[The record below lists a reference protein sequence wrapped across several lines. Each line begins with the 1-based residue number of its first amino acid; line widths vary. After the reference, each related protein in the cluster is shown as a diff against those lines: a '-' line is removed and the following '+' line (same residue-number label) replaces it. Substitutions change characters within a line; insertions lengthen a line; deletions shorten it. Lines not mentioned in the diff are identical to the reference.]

1 MRDITE
7 DEIRSR
13 FSEKTFYRGQAY
25 FEDGHVTAGVK
36 RGDTL
41 TGHVQGT
48 LEYPYKVEATITDTI
63 FCTCSCPVGINCKH
77 GVALLLQWV
86 NERDLFV
93 DCDRFLASLRKKS
106 KEELIKMIQSAIEDE
121 PVLASRLAFSEEVAH
136 GKAPLETITKR
147 LSQMGR
153 RFIDYYEVSGV
164 AEEVEDMK
172 EVGNIFAGE
181 GRFEDAVEVYLL
193 LIEGGID
200 IFENGVDDS
209 DGELGEAII
218 GCVEDFVRV
227 ASNLGEDQKRG
238 LIYRILTIME
248 VEDYGL
254 EADEMLFGAA
264 TKDNMSLI
272 EEELLKRVPAKGEKS
287 HAGYKRRRALELL
300 TELYGQV
307 GMHEH
312 ALRVVQGIGLVDG
325 YDYILIAKVL
335 MKMGNHE
342 KAFEYIREGLS
353 KESGEPFTRLGEY
366 YFDLLQSL
374 LKEKRVV
381 DVDVKEALAAGVC
394 ALSSFYHYFNYEKY
408 ETIKD
413 VFNKIGEYERF
424 ISTVKKRCEEETV
437 IRILLY
443 EDYIDEAIEYALSS
457 ELYGSLLLDVADAA
471 RKKGNTE
478 AAKHLTLKALEQQGV
493 SADAQGKELIRLVAA
508 ESGEKELR
516 RALDCIR
523 DAGVAKVFA
532 DALLERNQEYTFNVL
547 KQFMRDLKKEE
558 IEKYAVAL
566 EGEYARDLCRSW
578 VSFAINRSHVY
589 YDGAIDVLK
598 VMRKMTAKKEWKE
611 YITELMEEN
620 KGKKKLMKKMEALIF
635 EL

>member
-25 FEDGHVTAGVK
+25 FEDGHVATRAK
-36 RGDTL
+36 KGDTL
-41 TGHVQGT
+41 IGYVQGT
-48 LEYPYKVEATITDTI
+48 LDYPYKVEATITDTI

-86 NERDLFV
+86 NNRDLFV

-106 KEELIKMIQSAIEDE
+106 KEELIKIIQAVIEDD

-136 GKAPLETITKR
+136 GKAPLETIIKR

-164 AEEVEDMK
+164 AEELEDMK
-172 EVGNIFAGE
+172 EVGNIFAEE
-181 GRFEDAVEVYLL
+181 GQFEDAVEVYLL

-218 GCVEDFVRV
+218 GCVEDFVR
-227 ASNLGEDQKRG
+227 AATNLGEDQKRG
-238 LIYRILTIME
+238 LIYRILNIME

-264 TKDNMSLI
+264 TKDNMSII
-272 EEELLKRVPAKGEKS
+272 EEELLKRVPAKGEKF

-307 GMHEH
+307 GMHDH

-325 YDYILIAKVL
+325 YDYMLMAKVL

-353 KESGEPFTRLGEY
+353 KGSGEPFTRLGEY

-374 LKEKRVV
+374 LKEKKVV
-381 DVDVKEALAAGVC
+381 DVDVKEALAAGVY
-394 ALSSFYHYFNYEKY
+394 ALSSFFHFNPEKY

-424 ISTVKKRCEEETV
+424 ISTVKKRCKEETV
-437 IRILLY
+437 IRVLLY
-443 EDYIDEAIEYALSS
+443 EDYIDDAIKYALSS
-457 ELYGSLLLDVADAA
+457 ALYSSLLLDVADAA
-471 RKKGNTE
+471 REKGNTE
-478 AAKHLTLKALEQQGV
+478 AAVRLTLKALEQQGV
-493 SADAQGKELIRLVAA
+493 SADAQGKELIKLVVA
-508 ESGEKELR
+508 ESDEKELR
-516 RALDCIR
+516 RALGCIR
-523 DAGVAKVFA
+523 DAGVARVFA

-598 VMRKMTAKKEWKE
+598 VMRKMITEKEWKK
-611 YITELMEEN
+611 YITEFMEEN
-620 KGKKKLMKKMEALIF
+620 KGKKKLMEKMKALLF

>member
-25 FEDGHVTAGVK
+25 FEDGHVATRAK
-36 RGDTL
+36 KGDTL
-41 TGHVQGT
+41 IGYVQGT
-48 LEYPYKVEATITDTI
+48 LDYPYKVEATITDTI

-86 NERDLFV
+86 NNRDLFV

-106 KEELIKMIQSAIEDE
+106 KEELIKIIQAVIEDD

-136 GKAPLETITKR
+136 GKAPLETIIKR
-147 LSQMGR
+147 LSHMGR

-164 AEEVEDMK
+164 AEELEDMK
-172 EVGNIFAGE
+172 EVGNIFAEE
-181 GRFEDAVEVYLL
+181 GQFEDAVEVYLL

-218 GCVEDFVRV
+218 GCVEDFVR
-227 ASNLGEDQKRG
+227 AATNLGEDQKRG
-238 LIYRILTIME
+238 LIYRILNIME

-264 TKDNMSLI
+264 TKDNMSII
-272 EEELLKRVPAKGEKS
+272 EEELLKRVPAKGEKF

-307 GMHEH
+307 GMHDH

-325 YDYILIAKVL
+325 YDYMLMAKVL

-353 KESGEPFTRLGEY
+353 KGSGEPFTRLGEY

-374 LKEKRVV
+374 LKEKKVV
-381 DVDVKEALAAGVC
+381 DVDVKEALAAGVY
-394 ALSSFYHYFNYEKY
+394 ALSSFFHFNPEKY

-424 ISTVKKRCEEETV
+424 ISTVKKRCKEETV
-437 IRILLY
+437 IRVLLY
-443 EDYIDEAIEYALSS
+443 EDYIDDAIKYALSS
-457 ELYGSLLLDVADAA
+457 ALYSSLLLDVADAA
-471 RKKGNTE
+471 REKGNTE
-478 AAKHLTLKALEQQGV
+478 AAVRLTLKALEQQGV
-493 SADAQGKELIRLVAA
+493 SADAQGKELIKLVVA
-508 ESGEKELR
+508 ESDEKELR

-523 DAGVAKVFA
+523 DAGVARVFA

-598 VMRKMTAKKEWKE
+598 VMRKMITEKEWKK
-611 YITELMEEN
+611 YITEFMEEN
-620 KGKKKLMKKMEALIF
+620 KGKKKLMEKMKALLF

>member
-7 DEIRSR
+7 DEIRSQ

-25 FEDGHVTAGVK
+25 FEDGHVATGAK
-36 RGDTL
+36 KGDTL
-41 TGHVQGT
+41 IGYVQGT
-48 LEYPYKVEATITDTI
+48 LDYPYKVEATITDTI

-86 NERDLFV
+86 NNRDLFV

-106 KEELIKMIQSAIEDE
+106 KEELIKIIQAVIEDD

-136 GKAPLETITKR
+136 GKAPLETIIKR

-164 AEEVEDMK
+164 AEELEDMK
-172 EVGNIFAGE
+172 EVGNIFAEE
-181 GRFEDAVEVYLL
+181 GQFEDAVEVYLL

-218 GCVEDFVRV
+218 GCVEDFVR
-227 ASNLGEDQKRG
+227 AATNLGEDQKRG
-238 LIYRILTIME
+238 LIYRILNIME

-264 TKDNMSLI
+264 TKDNMSII
-272 EEELLKRVPAKGEKS
+272 EEELLKRVPAKGEKF

-307 GMHEH
+307 GMHDH

-325 YDYILIAKVL
+325 YDYMLMAKVL

-353 KESGEPFTRLGEY
+353 KGSGEPFTRLGEY

-374 LKEKRVV
+374 LKEKKVV
-381 DVDVKEALAAGVC
+381 DVDVKEALAAGVY
-394 ALSSFYHYFNYEKY
+394 ALSSFFHFNPEKY

-424 ISTVKKRCEEETV
+424 ISTVKKRCKEETV
-437 IRILLY
+437 IRVLLY
-443 EDYIDEAIEYALSS
+443 EDYIDDAIKYALSS
-457 ELYGSLLLDVADAA
+457 ALYSSLLLDVADAA
-471 RKKGNTE
+471 REKGNTE
-478 AAKHLTLKALEQQGV
+478 AAVRLTLKALEQQGV
-493 SADAQGKELIRLVAA
+493 SADAQGKELIKLVVA
-508 ESGEKELR
+508 ESDEKELR

-523 DAGVAKVFA
+523 DAGVARVFA

-598 VMRKMTAKKEWKE
+598 VMRKMITEKEWKK
-611 YITELMEEN
+611 YITEFMEEN
-620 KGKKKLMKKMEALIF
+620 KGKKKLMEKMKALLF

>member
-25 FEDGHVTAGVK
+25 FEDGHVATRAK
-36 RGDTL
+36 KGDTL
-41 TGHVQGT
+41 IGYVQGT
-48 LEYPYKVEATITDTI
+48 LDYPYKVEATITDTI
-63 FCTCSCPVGINCKH
+63 FCTCTCPVGINCKH

-86 NERDLFV
+86 NNRDLFV

-106 KEELIKMIQSAIEDE
+106 KEELIKIIQAVIEDD

-136 GKAPLETITKR
+136 GKAPLETIIKR
-147 LSQMGR
+147 LSHMGR

-164 AEEVEDMK
+164 AEELEDMK
-172 EVGNIFAGE
+172 EVGNIFAEE
-181 GRFEDAVEVYLL
+181 GQFEDAVEVYLL

-218 GCVEDFVRV
+218 GCVEDFVR
-227 ASNLGEDQKRG
+227 AATNLGEDQKRG
-238 LIYRILTIME
+238 LIYRILNIME

-264 TKDNMSLI
+264 TKDNMSII
-272 EEELLKRVPAKGEKS
+272 EEELLKRVPAKGEKF

-307 GMHEH
+307 GMHDH

-325 YDYILIAKVL
+325 YDYMLMAKVL

-353 KESGEPFTRLGEY
+353 KGSGEPFTRLGEY

-374 LKEKRVV
+374 LKEKKVV
-381 DVDVKEALAAGVC
+381 DVDVKEALAAGVY
-394 ALSSFYHYFNYEKY
+394 ALSSFFHFNPEKY

-424 ISTVKKRCEEETV
+424 ISTVKKRCKEETV
-437 IRILLY
+437 IRVLLY
-443 EDYIDEAIEYALSS
+443 EDYIDDAIKYALSS
-457 ELYGSLLLDVADAA
+457 ALYSSLLLDVADAA
-471 RKKGNTE
+471 REKGNTE
-478 AAKHLTLKALEQQGV
+478 AAVRLTLKALEQQGV
-493 SADAQGKELIRLVAA
+493 SADAQGKELIKLVVA
-508 ESGEKELR
+508 ESDEKELR

-523 DAGVAKVFA
+523 DAGVARVFA

-598 VMRKMTAKKEWKE
+598 VMRKMITEKEWKK
-611 YITELMEEN
+611 YITEFMEEN
-620 KGKKKLMKKMEALIF
+620 KGKKKLMEKMKALLF

>member
-7 DEIRSR
+7 DEIRSK

-25 FEDGHVTAGVK
+25 FEDGHVATGAK
-36 RGDTL
+36 KGDTL
-41 TGHVQGT
+41 TGYVQGT
-48 LEYPYKVEATITDTI
+48 LDYPYKVEATITDTI

-86 NERDLFV
+86 NDKDSFG

-106 KEELIKMIQSAIEDE
+106 KEELIKIIQSVIEDD
-121 PVLASRLAFSEEVAH
+121 PVLASRLVFSEEIAH
-136 GKAPLETITKR
+136 GKAPLDTIEKR
-147 LSQMGR
+147 LSHIGR
-153 RFIDYYEVSGV
+153 GFIGYYEVSGV
-164 AEEVEDMK
+164 AEELEDMK
-172 EVGNIFAGE
+172 EVGDNFAKKE
-181 GRFEDAVEVYLL
+181 QFEDAVEVYLL
-193 LIEGGID
+193 LIEGGVD

-209 DGELGEAII
+209 DGELGEVII

-238 LIYRILTIME
+238 LIYRILNIME

-264 TKDNMSLI
+264 TKDNMPLI
-272 EEELLKRVPAKGEKS
+272 EEELLKRVPAPGEKF
-287 HAGYKRRRALELL
+287 HAEYKRRRARELL

-312 ALRVVQGIGLVDG
+312 ALRVVQEAGLVDG

-381 DVDVKEALAAGVC
+381 DVDVKEALAAGVY
-394 ALSSFYHYFNYEKY
+394 ALSSSFHFNPEKY

-424 ISTVKKRCEEETV
+424 ISTVKKRCKEETA
-437 IRILLY
+437 IRVLLY
-443 EDYIDEAIEYALSS
+443 EDYIDDAIKYALSS
-457 ELYGSLLLDVADAA
+457 ELYSSLLLDVADAA

-478 AAKHLTLKALEQQGV
+478 GAKHVMLKALEQQGV
-493 SADAQGKELIRLVAA
+493 SADAQGNELIRLVVA
-508 ESGEKELR
+508 ESDEKELR

-532 DALLERNQEYTFNVL
+532 DALLERNQEYTLRVL
-547 KQFMRDLKKEE
+547 KQFMRDLEKEE

-589 YDGAIDVLK
+589 YDDAIDVLK
-598 VMRKMTAKKEWKE
+598 VMRKMTTEKEWKE

-620 KGKKKLMKKMEALIF
+620 KGKKKLMKKMEAFLF
-635 EL
+635 KLQ